1 MANTRRCFFQ
11 IAALLEM
18 QRFKMSK
25 EETMKRAAMMVIL
38 AVGLLFPFG
47 AYAFECPKHFK
58 ATQQAIDKVIQDMKG
73 MGMMAKSEM
82 ALVHA
87 LLDDA
92 KTWLKSAKHN
102 HNKPQGMYDHARSIA
117 KADAARG
124 HALAADLLHFRYMQ
138 KMKK

>member
-1 MANTRRCFFQ
+1 
-11 IAALLEM
+11 
-18 QRFKMSK
+18 
-25 EETMKRAAMMVIL
+25 MKRAAMMVIL
-38 AVGLLFPFG
+38 AVGVLIPFG

-58 ATQQAIDKVIQDMKG
+58 ATQQVIDKVIQDMKG
-73 MGMMAKSEM
+73 MGMMPKSEI

-102 HNKPQGMYDHARSIA
+102 HDNPQGMNDHARAIA

-124 HALAADLLHFRYMQ
+124 NALAADILHFRYMQ

>member
-1 MANTRRCFFQ
+1 
-11 IAALLEM
+11 
-18 QRFKMSK
+18 
-25 EETMKRAAMMVIL
+25 MKLAAMMAALSV
-38 AVGLLFPFG
+38 ALLIPFG

-73 MGMMAKSEM
+73 MEMMPKEQV

-92 KTWLKSAKHN
+92 KTWLQSAKHN
-102 HNKPQGMYDHARSIA
+102 HEKPQGLYDHARAIA

-124 HALAADLLHFRYMQ
+124 YALAADMLHFRYM
-138 KMKK
+138 KMMKK